1 MATET
6 EIANRAM
13 QKLGAKRILAFGDTS
28 TKEGREISAAWD
40 QVRRGELRRANWNFA
55 ITRASLAAIVATP
68 VYGFSYAHALPDL
81 CLRII
86 DVSSDNT
93 TSSVLSVGDYARES
107 LADGT
112 QVVASDN
119 TPLWVRYVRDVT
131 NVAIWDVMFCEVMAT
146 QLALQLCQQITDSN
160 SRKEALE
167 AEYRW
172 QSRDARN
179 ADAIENPPDQLPDD
193 EWNEARL

>member
-1 MATET
+1 
-6 EIANRAM
+6 
-13 QKLGAKRILAFGDTS
+13 
-28 TKEGREISAAWD
+28 
-40 QVRRGELRRANWNFA
+40 
-55 ITRASLAAIVATP
+55 
-68 VYGFSYAHALPDL
+68 
-81 CLRII
+81 
-86 DVSSDNT
+86 
-93 TSSVLSVGDYARES
+93 
-107 LADGT
+107 
-112 QVVASDN
+112 
-119 TPLWVRYVRDVT
+119 
-131 NVAIWDVMFCEVMAT
+131 MFCEVMAT